1 MIPTRADIDE
11 ALNVLRGR
19 LPRTRLVPAP
29 SLSRLAGCEVFLKLE
44 TEMPTGSFK
53 VRGAVYALSRR
64 LRDGPVAAV
73 AAASTGNHGAA
84 VAYAAKLAGI
94 PAHIFVPARSN
105 ALKTA
110 KIRALGAALVESG
123 ADITAARQR
132 AEAFAA
138 RPGVYLL
145 DDATDPYLLAGPG
158 TIAVEILED
167 LAAVRH
173 LYVPVGDT
181 ALIRGIGA
189 IVSRCDPPITVIGV
203 QAERAPAY
211 SLSWTGGT
219 VVETD
224 TCDTIADGLA
234 TRTPTESNVHAIRQ
248 VVSDIRLVS
257 DEQMLAAVGHLVIEE
272 HVVAEPSGAA
282 AAAALMFN
290 PVVHRGPVVLI
301 ISGANVTRETLR
313 RALAD

>member
-1 MIPTRADIDE
+1 
-11 ALNVLRGR
+11 
-19 LPRTRLVPAP
+19 
-29 SLSRLAGCEVFLKLE
+29 
-44 TEMPTGSFK
+44 MPTGSFK
-53 VRGAVYALSRR
+53 VRGAVYALARR

-84 VAYAAKLAGI
+84 VAYAARLAGI
-94 PAHIFVPARSN
+94 PAHIFVPASSN
-105 ALKTA
+105 AVKTA
-110 KIRALGAALVESG
+110 KIEALGAALVESG
-123 ADITAARQR
+123 PDITAARER

-145 DDATDPYLLAGPG
+145 DDATDPYLPAGPG

-167 LAAVRH
+167 LPAVRH

-189 IVSRCDPPITVIGV
+189 AVSQCDPPVTVIGV

-211 SLSWTGGT
+211 CLSWRRDE
-219 VVETD
+219 VVQTD

-234 TRTPTESNVHAIRQ
+234 TRTPDELNVRAIRQ

-257 DEQMLAAVGHLVIEE
+257 DEQMLAAIGHLAIEE

-290 PVVHRGPVVLI
+290 PVDHTGPVALI

-313 RALAD
+313 RALTD